1 MTKIL
6 QQGRLEIVSN
16 PVCELLNKKEI
27 PIPITNAMVC
37 AGSGGSEKTSGCH
50 GDSGGP
56 LVCKTGDQWNLH
68 GAVNYGSRVCD
79 SSKTYSV
86 FSRVYYFRHWIKD
99 QTQI

>member
-16 PVCELLNKKEI
+16 QACELLNRKEI

-56 LVCKTGDQWNLH
+56 LVCKRGSQWDLH
-68 GAVNYGSRVCD
+68 GVVSHGSKDCD

-86 FSRVYYFRHWIKD
+86 FSRVYYFRQWIKD
-99 QTQI
+99 QTHI